1 MESAGR
7 FPVVLA
13 SAADA
18 GARHLV
24 ARWGDARLLTPA
36 DLAMPG
42 WRYHS
47 HRDEGSLSISGA
59 TVSDAQITGV
69 VTRLPC
75 VLPTELVSIVPEDR
89 EYVAA
94 EMTAFLAAWL
104 TQLRCPV
111 LNRPAAT
118 SLWGPFFHP
127 EVWVH
132 LASTVGIPV
141 STMTTRVC
149 DRATMVPAQ
158 PPVTMTVT
166 VVGDSATV
174 ARGSPAPP
182 ALESSGLSDDE
193 AVGYAMRLARAASV
207 ELLCVRFGESESAAR
222 HVFVGADYL
231 PDVTC
236 PAIADGLRSRLR
248 SPVG

>member
-1 MESAGR
+1 MRGAGR

-13 SAADA
+13 SAADV

-24 ARWGDARLLTPA
+24 ARWGDARLLTPE
-36 DLAMPG
+36 DLAAPG

-47 HRDEGSLSISGA
+47 HGDDGTISIAG
-59 TVSDAQITGV
+59 TIVSDAEITGV

-75 VLPTELVSIVPEDR
+75 VFPGELLGIVPEER

-104 TQLRCPV
+104 AELPCPV

-118 SLWGPFFHP
+118 NLWGPVLHP
-127 EVWVH
+127 QGWLH
-132 LASTVGIPV
+132 LASQLGIPV
-141 STMTTRVC
+141 STITTRAGC
-149 DRATMVPAQ
+149 AGDAIMG
-158 PPVTMTVT
+158 PPWPRLTVT
-166 VVGDSATV
+166 VVGDRATIGP
-174 ARGSPAPP
+174 GSPATPTAEAWGIDRGEAIEH
-182 ALESSGLSDDE
+182 AL
-193 AVGYAMRLARAASV
+193 RLAQAASV
-207 ELLCVRFGESESAAR
+207 ELLRARFGVCGGR

-231 PDVTC
+231 PDVTR
-236 PAIADGLRSRLR
+236 PEIADALRLLMN